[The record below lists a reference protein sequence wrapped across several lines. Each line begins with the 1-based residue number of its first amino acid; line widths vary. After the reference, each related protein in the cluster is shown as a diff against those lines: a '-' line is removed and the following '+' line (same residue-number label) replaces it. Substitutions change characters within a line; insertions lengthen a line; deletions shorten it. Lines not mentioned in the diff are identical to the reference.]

1 MKRVSLV
8 FCFFVRAKPCLP
20 LWSFSLIR
28 KTELWKTNKP
38 PAMQV
43 SQHCFSFQKKTS
55 GGIINPRLFTT
66 VP

>member
-1 MKRVSLV
+1 M
-8 FCFFVRAKPCLP
+8 
-20 LWSFSLIR
+20 
-28 KTELWKTNKP
+28 ELWKTNKP